1 MGNKI
6 KNLKVKNKLS
16 VLLTF
21 MIISI
26 LAIGIIAL
34 AFMNVINNSATTLTD
49 NWLPS
54 VISAGDMNTLQSDYR
69 IYEYK
74 LILAS
79 SPEEI
84 QQIQEDIKN
93 QNTKMEEAISKFKK
107 LVADDTEQTYID
119 KIESLWNEYLIFSE
133 NAQSLAVN
141 GKGAEAEKTM
151 SESLSKFNEI
161 SETIYDLVKYDE
173 EGGIQCNKEAD
184 ANFLKA
190 IISTIIIVVIIICVV
205 TIISL
210 MIVHAITKPIT
221 EIDGIAQKIA
231 DGNLEESIHYDS
243 KDELGILAVN
253 FNKTVNRLRDYVNY
267 IDEIAAVIE
276 QIAGGNL
283 VFELKYDYFGEFA
296 KVKESLLNISDSLN
310 DTMKNINQNADQVS
324 IGSEQLAES
333 AQALA
338 EGSTEQAGAVEEL
351 LATTNEVTEKV
362 ASNARDAE
370 IAAQKT
376 TEVAN
381 TTDQSKEQIKRMTT
395 AMKNINDTSQQVVSI
410 IQAIEEIASQTNLL
424 SLNASIEAAR
434 AGEAGKGFAVVANEI
449 GKLAE
454 ESSEAANNTKNLIQ
468 LSIDE
473 IEKGNT
479 IVDEIVVSLQDVVTG
494 VDTVASLIN
503 KTKEASLYQ
512 ADAVNQ
518 IQRGIEDISAVIQN
532 NSATAEETSATS
544 EELAAQAENLNQLVG
559 KFKLR
564 S

>member
-49 NWLPS
+49 NWMPS
-54 VISAGDMNTLQSDYR
+54 VISASDMNTLQSDYR

-74 LILAS
+74 LILANS
-79 SPEEI
+79 SDETKQI
-84 QQIQEDIKN
+84 QQDIKN
-93 QNTKMEEAISKFKK
+93 QNQKIKDAITEYKK

-119 KIESLWNEYLIFSE
+119 KIESLWNEYLTFSE
-133 NAQSLAVN
+133 NAQNMAIS
-141 GKGAEAEKTM
+141 GKKPEAEKIV
-151 SESLSKFNEI
+151 SESLSIFNEL
-161 SETIYDLVKYDE
+161 SETIYNLVKYDE

-190 IISTIIIVVIIICVV
+190 IILTIIIVVIIISVV
-205 TIISL
+205 TIIAL
-210 MIVHAITKPIT
+210 MLVHAITKPIT

-395 AMKNINDTSQQVVSI
+395 AMKNINDTSKQVVSI

-494 VDTVASLIN
+494 VDTVAALIN

-564 S
+564 N

>member
-93 QNTKMEEAISKFKK
+93 QNTKMEDAISKFKK

-173 EGGIQCNKEAD
+173 QGGIQCNKEAD

-231 DGNLEESIHYDS
+231 DGNLEENIHYDS